1 MDTAVFENM
10 KGSHGTSADTR
21 KGLPKEGQATDND
34 GGHGLWRIALYYIY
48 IEMTPSQV
56 KSHIDTQKRTCEELG
71 LKGRIRVSE
80 EGVNAVLSGLLEKLY
95 LYENIISRALQRVA
109 TEEKDEKQNTTNDNE
124 EDSDT
129 EINLDIKYCELR
141 SELPVAKQKFDRLIV
156 KETKNVIGLFD
167 QSGQQGQ
174 QQKYAKSEKYRRK
187 RERKRQQQEARRQ
200 TKIETLNQS
209 DSQQSHSPTA
219 SSIPADGKNM
229 GNQSSAES
237 TNKQNVTP
245 ESDSL
250 DMTSLYQSVMEE
262 PLKPAR
268 HLSAM
273 EWNEKLDQV
282 ASSDKSALLLDVRNV
297 YEMKVGHFVHPSTPT
312 LLTNTRKYSD
322 LPQILASN
330 EEMKKRDQIFMY
342 CTGGVR
348 CERVSMLVHELYPEK
363 EIFQLQGGI
372 QRYLESCSERNKQQ
386 ERQGSSLD
394 STGANINYFDGK
406 NFVSISAYS
415 NSNLS
420 IGIP

>member
-1 MDTAVFENM
+1 M
-10 KGSHGTSADTR
+10 
-21 KGLPKEGQATDND
+21 
-34 GGHGLWRIALYYIY
+34 
-48 IEMTPSQV
+48 
-56 KSHIDTQKRTCEELG
+56 
-71 LKGRIRVSE
+71 
-80 EGVNAVLSGLLEKLY
+80 
-95 LYENIISRALQRVA
+95 
-109 TEEKDEKQNTTNDNE
+109 
-124 EDSDT
+124 
-129 EINLDIKYCELR
+129 
-141 SELPVAKQKFDRLIV
+141 
-156 KETKNVIGLFD
+156 
-167 QSGQQGQ
+167 
-174 QQKYAKSEKYRRK
+174 
-187 RERKRQQQEARRQ
+187 
-200 TKIETLNQS
+200 
-209 DSQQSHSPTA
+209 A
-219 SSIPADGKNM
+219 SSIPPDGKSM

-237 TNKQNVTP
+237 TNKQDVTP

-273 EWNEKLDQV
+273 EWNEKLDEV

-372 QRYLESCSERNKQQ
+372 QRYLESCSEQNKQQ

-394 STGANINYFDGK
+394 STGGNINYFDGK

-415 NSNLS
+415 KANLS